1 MTVIDMNQKRREKE
15 VSEMEIRHTQ
25 TTFGDRTTEHDTTVN
40 DHYTQNLGILE
51 SANFFEAIEAPLFA
65 TYGGESVAVP
75 NRKAIIRSDTGAVIS
90 TVGHKYNV
98 IQNDSMF
105 SSLDQSIIESGID
118 TTGAYK
124 RVSIASGG
132 AKAILGYSF
141 PAYEEK
147 ITNRDVGDVVRLTLL
162 AINSYDASSPF
173 LTDFR
178 EERLA
183 CKNSMV
189 SPLTVAAFRGRH
201 TQNLEIEHAVEKIKR
216 SIDVFCTKA
225 DLYKRWANEN
235 ISIDFA
241 LRCFSK
247 LSVMKG
253 HTTKVNEKTL
263 NEYLEQFNKETQ
275 VLGHNKWALY
285 NTLTHISTHAMIRKN
300 KNGQPENRKNQD
312 QESAPLRQLR
322 REDELS
328 SFLNG
333 AGKEFLDFG
342 VAA

>member
-1 MTVIDMNQKRREKE
+1 MSTKRREKA
-15 VSEMEIRHTQ
+15 VTEMEIRHTQ
-25 TTFGDRTTEHDTTVN
+25 TTFGNQTTEHDTTIN
-40 DHYTQNLGILE
+40 ENYTQNLGVLE
-51 SANFFEAIEAPLFA
+51 SPNFFEAIESPLF
-65 TYGGESVAVP
+65 TNYNGESVAVP
-75 NRKAIIRSDTGAVIS
+75 NRKAIIRSDTGEVIS

-98 IQNDSMF
+98 IQNEPIF
-105 SSLDQSIIESGID
+105 GALDQAIIESGID
-118 TTGAYK
+118 TTDAYK
-124 RVSIASGG
+124 RVSIVSGG

-141 PAYEEK
+141 PAYQEK
-147 ITNRDVGDVVRLTLL
+147 ITNRDVGDVVRLSLL

-173 LTDFR
+173 ITDFR
-178 EERLA
+178 EDRLA
-183 CKNSMV
+183 CQNSMV

-201 TQNLEIEHAVEKIKR
+201 TQNLEIEHAVEKIRR

-241 LRCFSK
+241 MRCFSK

-263 NEYLEQFNKETQ
+263 NEYLEQFNKEVR

-285 NTLTHISTHAMIRKN
+285 NTLTHISTHSMVRKN
-300 KNGQPENRKNQD
+300 KDGQPENRQNQD
-312 QESAPLRQLR
+312 VENAPLRQLR
-322 REDELS
+322 REDDLA
-328 SFLNG
+328 SFLRG
-333 AGKEFLDFG
+333 AGQEFLDFG